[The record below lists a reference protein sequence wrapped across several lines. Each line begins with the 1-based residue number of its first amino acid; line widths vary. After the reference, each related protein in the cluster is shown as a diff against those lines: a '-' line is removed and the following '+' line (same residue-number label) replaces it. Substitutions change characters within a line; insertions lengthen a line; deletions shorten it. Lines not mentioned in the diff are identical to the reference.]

1 VVGIVV
7 VSHSY
12 RLAEGVA
19 ELAREMGGAD
29 VALETAG
36 GLAMDGHPLGTDA
49 VLVMEAVERAWSDDG
64 VLVLMDLGS
73 AVLSAEMALD
83 LLPEERRAK
92 ILLCEAPLVEGA
104 VAAAVAAKLGRPL
117 AEVAEE
123 ARSGL
128 AGKAAHLGTEVAPS
142 APAGI
147 ESEPPGQGPA
157 RSLVVTVGNAHG
169 LHARPAARFVQ
180 TAASFDA
187 EVTVANRTTGRGPVG
202 ARSLNAVATLGV
214 LQGHEIEVFARGAEA
229 ERAIEAIGALAG
241 RAFDEQPQDLS
252 DVPLQP
258 AEGIPPSI
266 NEGGALRG
274 LAASPGAALGAAKRL
289 RAPELAIPS
298 DPAPEPDRE
307 LESFDRGLAATR
319 EDIQLQR
326 AAAAARANA
335 YEASIFDAHLLF
347 LSDPALVEPTRAAI
361 GSGARSAAHA
371 WHDAVE
377 EVARGWGALDD
388 PYLRARVE
396 DLRSVGR
403 QVLAR
408 ILGVTLP
415 RPTFDAPGI
424 LVGPDLAPADAAG
437 LDPAVVLGIAT
448 AYGAPTSHAAL
459 LARSIGIPAVV
470 GVGKDLLAVTDG
482 TRIGIDGTVGL
493 VYLDPSPSIA
503 KDLGDARAERDRAL
517 VDAKRSARSPAS
529 TVDGHKVEVAANIGR
544 PEEVPAAVDAGADG
558 VGLFRTEFLFLE
570 RGVASE
576 EDQEQAYRRAAESL
590 RGRPMIVRT
599 LDAGADKPVPG
610 LEQPGERNPFLGMRG
625 LRLGLAMPEVLETQ
639 LRALL
644 RVAADHP
651 LRVMFPMVSTLEEL
665 RAGKAAVARAREA
678 LGSDAAMPVG
688 VMIEVPAAALT
699 ASTLAQEADF
709 FSIGTN
715 DLTQYTLAAERGN
728 EHVAGLADAMHPA
741 VLRLIRTTAEAA
753 TAAGRW
759 TGVCGELAA
768 DPEAAALLIG
778 LGVDELSMSSPSIP
792 LVKQAVRRASLRE
805 SRELARR
812 ALDLPSAAAVRALLA
827 SGT

>member
-7 VSHSY
+7 VSHSH

-36 GLAMDGHPLGTDA
+36 GLAIEGHPMGTDA
-49 VLVMEAVERAWSDDG
+49 VLVMEAIERAWSEEG

-73 AVLSAEMALD
+73 AVLSTEMALD

-117 AEVAEE
+117 AEVADE
-123 ARSGL
+123 ARGGL
-128 AGKAAHLGTEVAPS
+128 AGKAAHLGTGVAPPM
-142 APAGI
+142 PATVVP
-147 ESEPPGQGPA
+147 ESRRDGPA
-157 RSLVVTVGNAHG
+157 HTLVIAVGNPHG

-187 EVTVANRTTGRGPVG
+187 DVTVTNRTTGSGPVG

-214 LQGHEIEVFARGAEA
+214 LEGHEIEVIARGPEA
-229 ERAIEAIGALAG
+229 DHAIAAIRALAD
-241 RAFDEQPQDLS
+241 RSFDEEPDQALK
-252 DVPLQP
+252 P
-258 AEGIPPSI
+258 APEAAGPAVAES
-266 NEGGALRG
+266 GVLRG
-274 LAASPGAALGAAKRL
+274 LAASPGAALGAATRL
-289 RAPELAIPS
+289 RAPELTVPS
-298 DPAPEPDRE
+298 DPASEPDRE
-307 LESFDRGLAATR
+307 LESFDRALAVTR
-319 EDIQLQR
+319 EDVELQR
-326 AAAAARANA
+326 AAAAARASA

-347 LSDPALVEPTRAAI
+347 LSDPELVEPARAAMASG
-361 GSGARSAAHA
+361 GSSAAAA
-371 WHDAVE
+371 WRDAVE
-377 EVARGWGALDD
+377 EVAGGWDALDD

-403 QVLAR
+403 QVLSR

-415 RPTFDAPGI
+415 RATFAAPGI
-424 LVGPDLAPADAAG
+424 LVAPDMAPADAAG

-448 AYGAPTSHAAL
+448 AYGAPTSHAAV
-459 LARSIGIPAVV
+459 LARSIGIPTVV
-470 GVGKDLLAVTDG
+470 GVGQDLLAVTDG
-482 TRIGIDGTVGL
+482 TQIGIDAAAAL
-493 VYLDPSPSIA
+493 VYVDPSPSVA
-503 KDLGDARAERDRAL
+503 AELRNARAERDRVL
-517 VDAKRSARSPAS
+517 SRAKRTARSRAS
-529 TVDGHKVEVAANIGR
+529 TTDGHEVEVAANIGR
-544 PEEVPAAVDAGADG
+544 PEEIAAAIEAGADG

-576 EDQEQAYRRAAESL
+576 DEQEAAYRRAAEAL
-590 RGRPMIVRT
+590 EGRPMIVRT

-610 LEQPGERNPFLGMRG
+610 LEQPTERNPFLGMRG
-625 LRLGLAMPEVLETQ
+625 LRLGLAMPEVLQTQ

-644 RVAADHP
+644 RVAVDHP

-678 LGSDAAMPVG
+678 LGSDATMPIG

-699 ASTLAQEADF
+699 AATLAEEADF

-741 VLRLIRTTAEAA
+741 VLRLIRATTEAA
-753 TAAGRW
+753 TGAGRW
-759 TGVCGELAA
+759 TGVCGELAGE
-768 DPEAAALLIG
+768 PEAAALLVG
-778 LGVDELSMSSPSIP
+778 LGVDELSMSAPAIP
-792 LVKQAVRRASLRE
+792 LVKQAVRAASLTE

-812 ALDLPSAAAVRALLA
+812 ALDLPSAAAVRAFL
-827 SGT
+827 SPGT